1 MLRFRIFF
9 TAALLLV
16 AGVAN
21 AAAPPTVLRTPDGG
35 IQPQA
40 VIDGAGTIHLI
51 YYKGEAGNG
60 DIFYVKQAAGQDRFS
75 APIRVNS
82 QPGSAIATGTIR
94 GAQIALGKNNRVHV
108 AWNGSMKAM
117 PQSFNKSSP
126 MLYSRL
132 DDAGRAFEPQ
142 RNLMQDTYIL
152 DGGGTVAA
160 DDAGNVFVAWHAL
173 KVGTMAGEE
182 NRQVWVARSTDEGKT
197 FGKETLANSQPTGA
211 CGCCGMKGIADGK
224 GNLFL
229 LYRSATAKINRDM
242 YLLASTDKGKSF
254 QSSVVSRWKINACTM
269 SSESFADSP
278 QGVLAA
284 WESEKQVYFARIAPG
299 STTLSRPTPAPG
311 AASERKHPAVTANAA
326 GETLLVWT
334 EGTGWEKGGAMAW
347 CVFDK
352 DGKPTRTAGRVDRGV
367 PVWGLPTAVARPDG
381 TFVIIH

>member
-1 MLRFRIFF
+1 MLRTRI
-9 TAALLLV
+9 LLAPLIFL
-16 AGVAN
+16 AGSMAN
-21 AAAPPTVLRTPDGG
+21 AGPPTILRTPDGG

-40 VIDGAGTIHLI
+40 VIDSTGVLHLI
-51 YYKGEAGNG
+51 YFKGDAGNG
-60 DIFYVKQAAGQDRFS
+60 DIFYVKQAAGQERFS

-94 GAQIALGKNNRVHV
+94 GAQIALGKKNRVHV

-132 DDAGRAFEPQ
+132 DDSGRGFEPQ
-142 RNLMQDTYIL
+142 RNLMQDTYLL

-160 DDAGNVFVAWHAL
+160 DDAGNVFVAWQGL
-173 KVGTMAGEE
+173 RVGSMAGEE

-197 FGKETLANSQPTGA
+197 FSKETLANSEPTGV
-211 CGCCGMKGIADGK
+211 CPCCGMKGITDGK

-242 YLLASTDKGKSF
+242 YLLASDDQGKSF
-254 QSSVVSRWKINACTM
+254 QASLLTRWKINACTM
-269 SSESFADSP
+269 SSQSFVASP
-278 QGVLAA
+278 QGLVAA
-284 WESEKQVYFARIAPG
+284 WESEKQVYFAKIAPG

-311 AASERKHPAVTANAA
+311 QGNERKHPAATANAA

-334 EGTGWEKGGAMAW
+334 EGTGWQKGGTLAW
-347 CVFDK
+347 CIFDK
-352 DGKPTRTAGRVDRGV
+352 DGKPTRTAGRIDGGI
-367 PVWGLPTAVARPDG
+367 PVWSLPTTLTRPDG
-381 TFVIIH
+381 SFVVIH